1 MIREIIE
8 PKSNELTIK
17 IPKEYINKKVEFIMF
32 ALDEEEKVIKEEKKS
47 NKKMNSLRGVFNK
60 YADSQKVAL
69 EDKAWELHVMDKFKK
84 ND

>member
-32 ALDEEEKVIKEEKKS
+32 SLDEQESINKPKTDSKKLE
-47 NKKMNSLRGVFNK
+47 SLGGRLNK
-60 YADSQKVAL
+60 YADKNKIAL
-69 EDKAWELHVMDKFKK
+69 ENKAWELHIMDKYK
-84 ND
+84 